1 MRVRARKSLLVG
13 AVAAVTAFVLFGQAC
28 GSGGSLTLAR
38 SASSL
43 GQRTCAPPAGVSG
56 SPTSVEDVVT
66 LLNALPKPVSLPCFI
81 ESLDRPLRAYASQS
95 SASAQP
101 STGPN
106 NPRFFLF
113 NGPLIMAVTTDGP
126 GADLLE
132 MSVVKPGNTMSLKA
146 ELQFPIMG
154 PVSAAA
160 PYDRVRSGGGT
171 SCRLC
176 HTTESVD
183 SSIGFTVAYQSSA
196 FRALP
201 ATEVPL
207 DSVRNQYD
215 TCNPLA
221 EPDRCELLKM
231 IFAVGPI
238 VRQDFPT
245 GMPTP

>member
-1 MRVRARKSLLVG
+1 MQARARKSLVLGALVM
-13 AVAAVTAFVLFGQAC
+13 VTGFVLFGQAC
-28 GSGGSLTLAR
+28 GSGGSLTLTGGAN
-38 SASSL
+38 SL
-43 GQRTCAPPAGVSG
+43 AQKTCALPTGVSG
-56 SPTSVEDVVT
+56 SPASVEDVVSI
-66 LLNALPKPVSLPCFI
+66 LNALPKPVSLPCFI
-81 ESLDRPLRAYASQS
+81 ESLDRPLRVFASQS

-106 NPRFFLF
+106 NPRLFLF
-113 NGPLIMAVTTDGP
+113 NGQLIMAVTSDGP

-132 MSVVKPGNTMSLKA
+132 MSVLKPGNTMSTKA
-146 ELQFPIMG
+146 ELQFPITG
-154 PVSAAA
+154 LVSAAA
-160 PYDRVRSGGGT
+160 PYDRVRNGNGT

-176 HTTESVD
+176 HTTEAVDTSV
-183 SSIGFTVAYQSSA
+183 GFTSAYQSSA

-207 DSVRNQYD
+207 ASVRGQYE

-231 IFAVGPI
+231 IFSVGPVI
-238 VRQDFPT
+238 RQDFPA